1 MNGSPGP
8 EVVLPG
14 DEVRPALG
22 LGTWRLGEDASR
34 ADGEVAAVRRAIQ
47 LGYRVIDTAEMYG
60 EGGAETVVGRA
71 VAEALGAGE
80 VSRDELFIV
89 SKVYPHNA
97 GRRSALEACE
107 RSLERLGLDTLDAY
121 LLHWPG
127 SVPLAETIAALE
139 ALQDKGRIR
148 HWGVSNF
155 DLDRMKALVRLPGG
169 DRCAINQIYYS
180 LGERGPAFELLP
192 WQQARQIVT
201 MAYSPLDQG
210 ALSRNPSL
218 QQIAARLESTASAVA
233 LAWLTGQEG
242 VMAIPKSVDE
252 GRLRDNCG
260 AADIRLSADDLVEI
274 DRAFPPPRR
283 RSPLA
288 ML

>member
-8 EVVLPG
+8 KVVFPG
-14 DEVRPALG
+14 DEDRPALG
-22 LGTWRLGEDASR
+22 LGTWRLGEDASS
-34 ADGEVAAVRRAIQ
+34 ADAEVAAVRRAMQ

-127 SVPLAETIAALE
+127 SVPLAETIAAFE

-148 HWGVSNF
+148 QWGVSNF
-155 DLDRMKALVRLPGG
+155 DLDRMQALFRLPGG

-252 GRLRDNCG
+252 GRLRDNRR